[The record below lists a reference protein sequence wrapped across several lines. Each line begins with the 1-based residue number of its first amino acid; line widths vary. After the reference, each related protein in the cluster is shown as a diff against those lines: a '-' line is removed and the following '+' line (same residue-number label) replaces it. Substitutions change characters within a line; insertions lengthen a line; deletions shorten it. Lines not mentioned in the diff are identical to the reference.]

1 MQEDCRMRFYVN
13 DKIENQFENL
23 LEIIRQLGLFELL
36 RFIYLYDIGYTKI

>member
-1 MQEDCRMRFYVN
+1 MRFYVN